1 MSNLEEAWHD
11 LLSCHALYRG
21 DDTLDHR
28 SAAVSRLV
36 PNVGGGR
43 GDQSVNDVS
52 T

>member
-1 MSNLEEAWHD
+1 MIS
-11 LLSCHALYRG
+11 SVGYSLYRG

-28 SAAVSRLV
+28 GAAVSWLV
-36 PNVGGGR
+36 PDVGGGR